1 MSENPMQTIPFHA
14 INEFMRSDYRLEVVR
29 TVLISQS
36 LLPPQ
41 IQTLIERL
49 TRKSV
54 QIPGF
59 RNSAKAPVNKRIR
72 LTAEVFEKSPQMT
85 AAVLSAWSELKND
98 LRQQV
103 FEYLTNLGWELLPV
117 EIDRSQLPGFSIT
130 WPKGGDLEELAQKFL
145 EQNPAQT
152 ASQDDVSLMIVWL
165 GGRLPYQ
172 MDGDVDADDG
182 EISEDAAA

>member
-14 INEFMRSDYRLEVVR
+14 INEFMRSDYRIEVVR
-29 TVLISQS
+29 SVLTSQS

-41 IQTLIERL
+41 LQTQIERL

-85 AAVLSAWSELKND
+85 AAILAAWAELKND
-98 LRQQV
+98 LRIQV
-103 FEYLTNLGWELLPV
+103 FEYLTDLGWQLLPI
-117 EIDRSQLPGFSIT
+117 ETDRSQVPGFSIT

-172 MDGDVDADDG
+172 MDGEVEVEDD